1 MISIG
6 RDRAADISL
15 PDPAVS
21 GTHAQLAELDGR
33 LYLRDLGSRNGTY
46 ANRRLV
52 SEPHLLEDGD
62 VIHVGDTD
70 LTYRAASTATAEG
83 RPPWR
88 RRSRSPSPHR
98 RAAPEAPTPAPA
110 TPPRTDRAGPAVAA
124 AARHARGAAR
134 AASAPPSAGPAS
146 REVRLVVG
154 SGPLVGLAF
163 QLAPPSVVVGRD
175 PEADV
180 SLSEPTVSW
189 KHARLT
195 AHGAAWT
202 IADLGSTN
210 GTRVNGERIEPEREI
225 PIDPGAEVR
234 FGEITL
240 RFEGGG

>member
-1 MISIG
+1 MC
-6 RDRAADISL
+6 
-15 PDPAVS
+15 PPFPQPPA
-21 GTHAQLAELDGR
+21 
-33 LYLRDLGSRNGTY
+33 
-46 ANRRLV
+46 
-52 SEPHLLEDGD
+52 
-62 VIHVGDTD
+62 
-70 LTYRAASTATAEG
+70 
-83 RPPWR
+83 RP
-88 RRSRSPSPHR
+88 
-98 RAAPEAPTPAPA
+98 AAPLAP
-110 TPPRTDRAGPAVAA
+110 PP
-124 AARHARGAAR
+124 
-134 AASAPPSAGPAS
+134 APPSAGPAS